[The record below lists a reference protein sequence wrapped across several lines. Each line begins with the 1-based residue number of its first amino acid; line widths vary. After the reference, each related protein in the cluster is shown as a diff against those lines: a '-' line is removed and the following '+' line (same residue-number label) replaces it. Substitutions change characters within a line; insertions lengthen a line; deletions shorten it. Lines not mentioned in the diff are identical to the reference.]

1 MAHEENILIPN
12 VQLHFLLLTME
23 NHEKVLK
30 LFLLLFASFH
40 LLPFKF
46 DKLWRADNK
55 MAKLWNGIWHDDT

>member
-46 DKLWRADNK
+46 DKL
-55 MAKLWNGIWHDDT
+55 